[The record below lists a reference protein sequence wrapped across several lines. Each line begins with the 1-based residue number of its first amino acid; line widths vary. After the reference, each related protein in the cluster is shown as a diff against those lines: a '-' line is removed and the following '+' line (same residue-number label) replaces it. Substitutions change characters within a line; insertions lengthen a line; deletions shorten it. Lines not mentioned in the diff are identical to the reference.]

1 MHADGANMGETV
13 DDESHRFSAPP
24 QEVNMSE
31 TPSEP
36 PDVTPH
42 GDPLEDKPNPPDEP
56 VSEPDVEGERAS
68 GSEPPA

>member
-1 MHADGANMGETV
+1 MVGLVLTDKEFT
-13 DDESHRFSAPP
+13 
-24 QEVNMSE
+24 MSE

-42 GDPLEDKPNPPDEP
+42 GDPLESQPEPPDDP

-68 GSEPPA
+68 YFEPPA